1 MGVVYDEMTAS
12 VNCDVEEEACSSN
25 EKRWTDSRTDLIR
38 NTPACIILPWRN
50 IKGKSYGRHEYATAS
65 DRFVLINYS

>member
-1 MGVVYDEMTAS
+1 MYLEQNNVQFCMITLLVGVVYDEMTAS

-38 NTPACIILPWRN
+38 NTPACIILP
-50 IKGKSYGRHEYATAS
+50 
-65 DRFVLINYS
+65 